1 MKHVC
6 KWHVNEKPW
15 QNKGLRIQES
25 SYLARWLKEKFEWS
39 YLLCMECDEHFLL
52 FYPPSHVLKRSAASS
67 RFAMHSSYEEVVS
80 GVESPFGLLK
90 PYLHDSMIARSIQ
103 TLSVNQF
110 VQWQMPSPLSSPRKE
125 IQLKVTYC
133 IFWPRNTSVKCKSC
147 IGQNELLLKPQKI
160 KILRIIIMLWNLQSR
175 KMNSIKRSGF
185 GMSIKSYFL
194 SLLNHY
200 CSPH

>member
-39 YLLCMECDEHFLL
+39 YLLCMGCDEHFLL

-90 PYLHDSMIARSIQ
+90 PYLNDSMIARSIQ

-110 VQWQMPSPLSSPRKE
+110 VQWHMPSPLSSPRKE

-133 IFWPRNTSVKCKSC
+133 IFWPRNTSWNANPASVKW
-147 IGQNELLLKPQKI
+147 IALKNHKKI

-194 SLLNHY
+194 SL
-200 CSPH
+200 

>member
-39 YLLCMECDEHFLL
+39 YLLCMGCDEHFLL

-133 IFWPRNTSVKCKSC
+133 IFWPRNTS
-147 IGQNELLLKPQKI
+147 
-160 KILRIIIMLWNLQSR
+160 WNANPASV
-175 KMNSIKRSGF
+175 KMN
-185 GMSIKSYFL
+185 
-194 SLLNHY
+194 
-200 CSPH
+200 CS

>member
-15 QNKGLRIQES
+15 QNKGLRIQDS
-25 SYLARWLKEKFEWS
+25 SYLARWLCEKFEWS

-52 FYPPSHVLKRSAASS
+52 FYSPSHVLKRSAASS

-80 GVESPFGLLK
+80 GLSHLLAFWSLIFMTVWLRDQFR
-90 PYLHDSMIARSIQ
+90 PYL
-103 TLSVNQF
+103 NQF
-110 VQWQMPSPLSSPRKE
+110 MQWHMPSSLSSPRKE

-133 IFWPRNTSVKCKSC
+133 IFWPRNTFVKCKSC
-147 IGQNELLLKPQKI
+147 IRQNELLLKPQKI

-194 SLLNHY
+194 SL
-200 CSPH
+200 